1 MTQRGRF
8 IVVEGL
14 EGAGKSTAI
23 RTIKQFIEK
32 ITDKEIIFTREP
44 GGTRVGEVV
53 RKLVKEKI
61 SGEKLDFRTE
71 LLLMY
76 AARVQLVEQ
85 VIRPAL
91 ERGDWV
97 IADRFELST
106 YAYQGGG
113 RGIDISIIDQLSKLC
128 LRGFKPDLLLFL
140 DISPE
145 QGMKRVKRRGKIDRF
160 EQEEISFFARVHQA
174 YHQQIREMENVVI
187 IKASQPLPVVQ
198 RAISQHLEK
207 FIEYHGTV
215 PY

>member
-1 MTQRGRF
+1 MKKRGRF

-23 RTIKQFIEK
+23 KTIKQFIETS
-32 ITDKEIIFTREP
+32 TDNRILLTREP

-53 RKLVKEKI
+53 RHLVKEKI
-61 SGEKLDFRTE
+61 VGEQLDFRSE

-113 RGIDISIIDQLSKLC
+113 RGIDKDIIDQISAIC
-128 LRGFKPDLLLFL
+128 LKGFKPDLLLFL
-140 DISPE
+140 EISPE

-160 EQEEISFFARVHQA
+160 EQEEISFFSRVDQE
-174 YHQQIREMENVVI
+174 YHEQIKKMNNVVT

-198 RAISQHLEK
+198 RTISYHLQQ
-207 FIEYHGTV
+207 FIEHHGIV
-215 PY
+215 KY